1 MAKEKTEELE
11 GTATE
16 PIQSETEPKKKANPK
31 QYNES
36 TVIVGITSSC
46 LMHEYLEPQIGFE
59 ERKTGKILKEIIT
72 KNFPILMKTI
82 NPKIKK
88 FNKKHKKKKKLYQQT
103 SNYSKQA
110 TKRKFERH
118 QKKRD
123 LLHTEKHR

>member
-46 LMHEYLEPQIGFE
+46 LMHEYLEPQIGFD

-88 FNKKHKKKKKLYQQT
+88 FNRKHEKKKTIPRDIKLFKTSDKK
-103 SNYSKQA
+103 
-110 TKRKFERH
+110 EI
-118 QKKRD
+118 
-123 LLHTEKHR
+123 